1 VAKPRLEAR
10 HPPVYR
16 NESCPLRKDF
26 SKEIAALDGVAVSP
40 SGNRKK
46 DQAEVSKPQLSM
58 RGNVEID
65 LTHSGHL

>member
-1 VAKPRLEAR
+1 M
-10 HPPVYR
+10 
-16 NESCPLRKDF
+16 
-26 SKEIAALDGVAVSP
+26 SP

-65 LTHSGHL
+65 LTHSAAAAEPHGQRARRGCIYQRCGAANKGEQRRRESKV